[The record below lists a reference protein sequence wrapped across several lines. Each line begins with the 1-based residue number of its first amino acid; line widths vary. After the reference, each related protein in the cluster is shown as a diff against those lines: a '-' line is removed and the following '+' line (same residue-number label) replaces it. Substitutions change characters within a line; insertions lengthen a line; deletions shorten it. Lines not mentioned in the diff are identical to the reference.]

1 MTISTPDIRQDLDP
15 TQWKR
20 HRWGV
25 PLHRLNFLRDRHFWI
40 TGAGTG
46 YGQSIAFMLA
56 STGATVFLT
65 GRRADKLEATRQ
77 LMSSHGVGTD
87 RVHAICAD
95 ITDPA
100 QAAAACETIAH
111 HSTRL
116 DGIVHSAALSQAS
129 CGHMS
134 PLMNGDLPNWER
146 MMRTNVTAPWHLTRL
161 MTPHLLKSDAVRIL
175 FLTSEAG
182 WADTPGHG
190 QYNIS
195 KCALNNLTMSLAAEW
210 AHSHPEL
217 DVQINALIPGEAKTE
232 MNQGSDVSPFSIV
245 EMTMLLLSHPKNGPN
260 GHFFHKDGRHFDFA
274 YSRAYPN
281 SLRIT

>member
-1 MTISTPDIRQDLDP
+1 MTFSTPDIRQDLDP
-15 TQWKR
+15 AQWKR
-20 HRWGV
+20 HRWGI
-25 PLHRLNFLRDRHFWI
+25 PLRRLNFLRDHIFWV

-56 STGATVFLT
+56 SSGATVFIT
-65 GRRADKLEATRQ
+65 GRRTEKLEATRQ
-77 LMSSHGVGTD
+77 LMQSHGIKTD
-87 RVHAICAD
+87 HVHTLAAD
-95 ITDPA
+95 ITDPV
-100 QAAAACETIAH
+100 QTAAACEHITC
-111 HSTRL
+111 HSPRL
-116 DGIVHSAALSQAS
+116 DGIVHSAALPQATP
-129 CGHMS
+129 GLT
-134 PLMNGDLPNWER
+134 PLMQGELAHWER

-161 MTPHLLKSDAVRIL
+161 ITPHLLKSDAIRIL

-210 AHSHPEL
+210 VQSQPDL

-232 MNQGSDVSPFSIV
+232 MNQGSTVSPFSIV
-245 EMTMLLLSHPKNGPN
+245 EMTILLLSHPAGGPN

-274 YSRAYPN
+274 YRPAYQQ
-281 SLRIT
+281 SLRMA